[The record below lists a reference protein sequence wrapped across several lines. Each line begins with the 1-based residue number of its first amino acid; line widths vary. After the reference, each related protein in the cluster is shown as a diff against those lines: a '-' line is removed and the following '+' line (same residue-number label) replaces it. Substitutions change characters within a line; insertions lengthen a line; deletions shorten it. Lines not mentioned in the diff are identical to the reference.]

1 MEHDLDR
8 PVPHRRG
15 IDCCGNMGSK
25 MAMRLVRRSRRMA
38 RSRLLVLLL
47 AGMAVGILGGLQV
60 AGMIERAGAGGMFGG
75 SLLPPAEVRS
85 AKPSEQDRLMGAALA
100 AALGADQ
107 LSDCR
112 SLEPRHQAGCRAYL
126 QQRESRDDILGTF
139 VPPRTGNQLAPAV
152 PANGSSSAADGPV
165 SFDRAAR

>member
-1 MEHDLDR
+1 
-8 PVPHRRG
+8 
-15 IDCCGNMGSK
+15 
-25 MAMRLVRRSRRMA
+25 MRLVRRSPRIA
-38 RSRLLVLLL
+38 RPRLLVLLL
-47 AGMAVGILGGLQV
+47 AGLAVGILVGLQV

-75 SLLPPAEVRS
+75 LPLPPVEVPS

-126 QQRESRDDILGTF
+126 QQRESRDDILGSF
-139 VPPRTGNQLAPAV
+139 VPPRTGNELVPAV
-152 PANGSSSAADGPV
+152 PANGSSPAAGGPG
-165 SFDRAAR
+165 SFGRAGR